1 MPHYQ
6 IHKTQKL
13 AVSIDEIWEFISNPS
28 NLKRIT
34 PPEMGFDITSGNG
47 AAAMYAGMI
56 ITYKVSPLF
65 GIKMNWVTEISQVEE
80 KKFFIDEQRIGPYK
94 FWHHQ
99 HKISKIEN
107 GVLMED
113 MITYQPPFGI
123 LGGILNAVMIKK
135 SLNKIF
141 DFRGQVLKEI
151 YGELS

>member
-1 MPHYQ
+1 MRACA
-6 IHKTQKL
+6 IFVL
-13 AVSIDEIWEFISNPS
+13 E
-28 NLKRIT
+28 
-34 PPEMGFDITSGNG
+34 
-47 AAAMYAGMI
+47 
-56 ITYKVSPLF
+56 
-65 GIKMNWVTEISQVEE
+65 MNWVTEISQVEE

-99 HKISKIEN
+99 HKISEIEN

-123 LGGILNAVMIKK
+123 LGGILNAVVIKK

-141 DFRGQVLKEI
+141 DFRGQVLREI

>member
-99 HKISKIEN
+99 HKISAIEN

-113 MITYQPPFGI
+113 IITYQPPLGI
-123 LGGILNAVMIKK
+123 LGGIMNVVVIKR

-141 DFRGQVLKEI
+141 DFRKEVLKEL
-151 YGELS
+151 YGELP